1 MANEYYSEY
10 YSNNSS
16 MNPLRNYFIKEL
28 DENSIKF
35 DGQLKISPN
44 IKLKDHQLSLLSKCI
59 ELENNNCV
67 EIPHDDVNLIYNSI
81 QTHYGIIGDKTGSGK
96 SYVVLSL
103 ILHKKSLNK
112 EYQNIRN
119 IGSFLTCKKKEE
131 FCECPCNLIIIP
143 HNIKSQWLTYAKNI
157 SENLKYFIVDSN
169 KSLEKCLDDWNETY
183 KYYDIIFI
191 TGNFYRHVEE
201 YLNTTNSK
209 VSRVIFDE
217 ADTCRIPC
225 CKKIIANFYWFI
237 TASYKNILY
246 PYQYGIWNKI
256 TGNRDMLTTG
266 VENNKFIKEIFR
278 CNMNSSE
285 NLLHRKIFD
294 NLVIKNN
301 DSYVD
306 LSFNL
311 PNILYNTIICKEP
324 LYVNLLSGIVSN
336 QILQYLHG
344 GDIQGAMECVNKN
357 NVNTQENI
365 INKILEDYVF
375 KLNNF
380 DIKIEY
386 INRTLYQNENDR
398 IVKLEKVKAERLIL
412 SNKLNL
418 LKERLQST
426 DDDCVICFS
435 EIDVKTITKCCNNS
449 YCLKCISQWLEKHNS
464 CPLCKSKV
472 DFNTLYYIN
481 EQTIATNHES
491 EQKFASENFS
501 KYDNVIKLLESRTNN
516 SKFLICSDYEN
527 SLVELETK
535 FREKHIKYDKLK
547 GNNIKN
553 TVDKYKNNDLNVL
566 LLNSRYYGSGLNL
579 ENTTDIVLFH
589 KLDSEIE
596 KQVIGRAQR
605 CGRTT
610 PLNIWYMLHKSEKL
624 SNIIL

>member
-1 MANEYYSEY
+1 MTEYYSEY
-10 YSNNSS
+10 YSANSS
-16 MNPLRNYFIKEL
+16 MNPLRFYFIKEL

-35 DGQLKISPN
+35 DEESKFVSN
-44 IKLKDHQLSLLSKCI
+44 IKLKDHQLSLLNKCI
-59 ELENNNCV
+59 EFENNNCIEV
-67 EIPHDDVNLIYNSI
+67 PYEDVNMVYNNI
-81 QTHYGIIGDKTGSGK
+81 QTHYGIIADKTGSGK

-103 ILHKKSLNK
+103 ILFKKSLQK

-119 IGSFLTCKKKEE
+119 IGSLMTCKKTEE
-131 FCECPCNLIIIP
+131 FHECPCNLIIIP

-157 SENLKYFIVDSN
+157 NDNLKYFIVDSN
-169 KSLEKCLDDWNETY
+169 KSLEKCLDDWDTTY
-183 KYYDIIFI
+183 KYFDIIFI
-191 TGNFYRHVEE
+191 TGSFYRYIEE
-201 YLNTTNSK
+201 YLNTNNCK
-209 VSRVIFDE
+209 VSRVIYDE

-225 CKKIIANFYWFI
+225 CKKIIAHFYWFI

-246 PYQYGIWNKI
+246 PYQYCIWNKV

-294 NLVIKNN
+294 NLVIKNK
-301 DSYVD
+301 DTYVD

-311 PNILYNTIICKEP
+311 PNIIYSTIICKEP

-365 INKILEDYVF
+365 INKILEDYIF
-375 KLNNF
+375 RLNNI

-386 INRTLYQNENDR
+386 INRTSFQNENDR
-398 IVKLEKVKAERLIL
+398 TVKLQKVEAEKLIL

-418 LKERLQST
+418 LRERLQST
-426 DDDCVICFS
+426 DDECVICFS
-435 EIDVKTITKCCNNS
+435 EIDIKTITKCCNNS
-449 YCLKCISQWLEKHNS
+449 YCLKCISQWLKKHNS

-472 DFNTLYYIN
+472 DFNTLYYVN
-481 EQTIATNHES
+481 EQATAPISETES
-491 EQKFASENFS
+491 KFISENYS
-501 KYDNVIKLLESRTNN
+501 KYDNVLKLLDSRLDN

-527 SLVELETK
+527 SLIELETK

-553 TVDKYKNNDLNVL
+553 TVDRYKNSDLNL
-566 LLNSRYYGSGLNL
+566 LMLNSRYYGSGLNL
-579 ENTTDIVLFH
+579 ENTTDIILFH

-605 CGRTT
+605 PGRTT

-624 SNIIL
+624 SSTL